1 MIRIMVEPDAVKIE
15 CQTHCQKQGVNLY
28 DGEHLGDRYGDGY
41 RRTCF
46 MANIG
51 CDEVY
56 VPLYSIE
63 TLKSLFRKVDC
74 VEELLEKLE
83 GDN

>member
-1 MIRIMVEPDAVKIE
+1 MVEPDAVKIE

-28 DGEHLGDRYGDGY
+28 VDNEYVGDRYGDGY
-41 RRTCF
+41 RRTYC

-56 VPLYSIE
+56 VPLYSVE